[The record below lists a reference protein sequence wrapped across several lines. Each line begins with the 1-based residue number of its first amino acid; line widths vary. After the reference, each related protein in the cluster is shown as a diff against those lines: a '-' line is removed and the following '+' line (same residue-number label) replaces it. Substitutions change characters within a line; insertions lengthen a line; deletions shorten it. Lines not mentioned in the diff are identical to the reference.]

1 METQKY
7 TGRNMLLKRLTEQV
21 KGNEE
26 MARGLL
32 IKRGHMNPDGTLTA
46 EGIKRNAMTAEE
58 RAKDRAA
65 KASGGLI
72 QDYTYNPQTNRA
84 TRR

>member
-1 METQKY
+1 
-7 TGRNMLLKRLTEQV
+7 MLLKRLSAQV
-21 KGNEE
+21 GGNEE

-58 RAKDRAA
+58 RAKDRAV
-65 KASGGLI
+65 KESGGKPK
-72 QDYTYNPQTNRA
+72 DYTYNPQTNRA